1 MPKRTITLNDGSR
14 CAEEVISYKMLFIE
28 VSSHGKQLVNK
39 ILWYKK
45 AAAAI
50 ESPYFLWKW
59 LIIYKRL
66 HFCLSNYLNY
76 LVCNIKTLT
85 KNWHRFYI
93 PSYIKPAVA
102 MNLALANANKSK
114 SKVNQNSFFRDKISG
129 VLRHYLYH
137 SLSIMVNCHK
147 IKINL

>member
-66 HFCLSNYLNY
+66 HFCLSNYLDY

-85 KNWHRFYI
+85 KHWQRFYI
-93 PSYIKPAVA
+93 PSHIMPAVA
-102 MNLALANANKSK
+102 MNLALAKANKSK

-137 SLSIMVNCHK
+137 SLFIMVNCHK
-147 IKINL
+147 IKINS